1 MSYIQKVTIKLE
13 KCGRLNLREDIPDT
27 ISNDKKAA
35 EVVKEYL
42 KDADREYLGV
52 ICLNTKNK
60 ILNISTVHIGA
71 LNKSIAHP
79 REVFKTAILS
89 NAASIIIFHNHPS
102 GDTTPSNE
110 DKDITQRIKEC
121 SNILGISLLDH
132 IIVGY
137 DTESYFSMKKECYI

>member
-71 LNKSIAHP
+71 LNKSITHP